1 MSQLDKMD
9 GPGGTT
15 RGWLAK
21 QGDDKLSAQ
30 LKRSKKRYFVLDGAK
45 MRYYTGAEK
54 DGAPSGDMKG
64 AIDLVSLQT
73 MKRAGDTLFLTTSS
87 ENPKTGDLETRGWI
101 LKGASIPM
109 VQKWEMEIR
118 SSGSRAGAPA
128 FTVPSAHPRVDPADV
143 YGYSG
148 DDGTGAAA
156 AADMQ
161 VQRQLDPVELSS
173 QIQRRDQQAED
184 IERTML
190 EVNDIY
196 KDLAGLVADQG
207 SQLHSIEANI
217 NATDSRVEH
226 GLGDLNKG
234 AGHLGVGT
242 KKYMADP

>member
-1 MSQLDKMD
+1 
-9 GPGGTT
+9 
-15 RGWLAK
+15 
-21 QGDDKLSAQ
+21 
-30 LKRSKKRYFVLDGAK
+30 
-45 MRYYTGAEK
+45 
-54 DGAPSGDMKG
+54 MKG

-161 VQRQLDPVELSS
+161 VWAHPLFSGACTCVNLAHGRPRVISLQYSTVYSTVQSLRLSAS
-173 QIQRRDQQAED
+173 SG
-184 IERTML
+184 
-190 EVNDIY
+190 
-196 KDLAGLVADQG
+196 GLCNWLTTPWILVG
-207 SQLHSIEANI
+207 
-217 NATDSRVEH
+217 
-226 GLGDLNKG
+226 GLI
-234 AGHLGVGT
+234 GT
-242 KKYMADP
+242 AAA